1 MLFIDKYYGAK
12 LIILFLFSYLCT
24 QKTKTTSKI
33 EADSDEIMSH
43 HPLELFHFCPK
54 CGSSDFEIH
63 NALSKHCSNCG
74 FTYYQNP
81 RASTAAFII
90 NGRGELLVAR
100 RGKEP
105 AKGTLDLPGGFV
117 DNEEN
122 AEQGM
127 VREILEETGLH
138 ISADSVEYLFSIPNI
153 YHYSGMDIHT
163 LDLFFLCHVEGDDV
177 AVEAA
182 DDAEGLAWVPLRDVY
197 VERFGL
203 RSIRQA
209 VHRFLVEK
217 R

>member
-1 MLFIDKYYGAK
+1 MK
-12 LIILFLFSYLCT
+12 
-24 QKTKTTSKI
+24 
-33 EADSDEIMSH
+33 E
-43 HPLELFHFCPK
+43 HPLEVFHFCPK

-63 NALSKHCSNCG
+63 NPLSRHCSNCG

-81 RASTAAFII
+81 RASTAAFIL
-90 NGRGELLVAR
+90 NKKGELLVAK

-117 DNEEN
+117 DNEET

-127 VREILEETGLH
+127 VREILEETGLR
-138 ISADSVEYLFSIPNI
+138 INVDSVEYLFSIPNI
-153 YHYSGMDIHT
+153 YRYSGMDIHT
-163 LDLFFLCHVEGDDV
+163 LDLFFRCYVDEESTV
-177 AVEAA
+177 IKAA
-182 DDAEGLAWVPLRDVY
+182 DDAAELAWVPLNKVY